1 MDMVRAMLT
10 RTLARIAVVV
20 AIVSSVAHAN
30 DSSERTIH
38 FLLGFGTGGPTDVV
52 ARTLAEYVGKEMGN
66 KILVENRV
74 GAAGN
79 LATQAAVAADPD
91 GLTYL
96 VGATPL
102 AVNEAMTPGFPVK
115 FGRDLIAVAPIGA
128 NTNVLVVRSAFG
140 VKTIAEFVARA
151 RAKEEGVSYATL
163 GVGSS
168 SHLAGVA
175 FDAQAGSKMLPV
187 AYRGGGDALKDLLGG
202 HIDAWFAPV
211 PSVLGSIQNGEL
223 VALATTGPQRT
234 DQLPNVPTMIEQGFP
249 GFDVRLWVGVFA
261 RPNVPAANLRAME
274 QAIDRVMQNP
284 EMLETFHRQG
294 IAPMGMTREE
304 FGAFVT
310 REIDRAKGLSV
321 ALMAKPKN

>member
-1 MDMVRAMLT
+1 MLI
-10 RTLARIAVVV
+10 RTLSRLAVAATLVV
-20 AIVSSVAHAN
+20 AMAARAEEFSQPPI
-30 DSSERTIH
+30 R

-52 ARTLAEYVGKEMGN
+52 ARTLADYVGKEMN
-66 KILVENRV
+66 RKIIVENRV

-79 LATQAAVAADPD
+79 LATRAAVMADAD

-102 AVNEAMTPGFPVK
+102 AVNEATMPDFPVK

-128 NTNVLVVRSAFG
+128 NTNVLVVRKGFG
-140 VKTIAEFVARA
+140 VKTVAEFAARA

-202 HIDAWFAPV
+202 YIDAWFAPV
-211 PSVLGSIQNGEL
+211 PSVLGSIKTGDL
-223 VALATTGPQRT
+223 VALATTGPQRA
-234 DQLPNVPTMIEQGFP
+234 DALPDVPTMIEQGYA

-261 RPNVPAANLRAME
+261 RPGVPAGDLRAME
-274 QAIDRVMQNP
+274 QAIGHAMQNP
-284 EMLETFHRQG
+284 EMLETFRRQG
-294 IAPMGMTREE
+294 ISPMGLTRDE
-304 FGAFVT
+304 FSAFVK

>member
-1 MDMVRAMLT
+1 MVRAMSSRRLALLVAA
-10 RTLARIAVVV
+10 TLLVASGAR
-20 AIVSSVAHAN
+20 AN
-30 DSSERTIH
+30 DASERTIR

-52 ARTLAEYVGKEMGN
+52 ARTLAERVGKELN
-66 KILVENRV
+66 HKIVVENRV

-79 LATQAAVAADPD
+79 LATQAVVAADAD

-96 VGATPL
+96 IGATPL
-102 AVNEAMTPGFPVK
+102 AVNEAMTPGFPVR

-128 NTNVLVVRSAFG
+128 NTNALVVRSALG
-140 VKTIAEFVARA
+140 VKTVAEFATRARA
-151 RAKEEGVSYATL
+151 REEGFSYATL

-175 FDAQAGSKMLPV
+175 FDALAGSKMLPV

-223 VALATTGPQRT
+223 VALATTGPQRAE
-234 DQLPNVPTMIEQGFP
+234 QLPNVPTMIEQGFP

-261 RPNVPAANLRAME
+261 RPGVPPDALRTME
-274 QAIDRVMQNP
+274 QAIARVMLDP
-284 EMLETFHRQG
+284 DMLDTLRRQG
-294 IAPMGMTREE
+294 ITSMGMTRDE
-304 FGAFVT
+304 FGVFVT
-310 REIDRAKGLSV
+310 REIDRAKGLSA

>member
-1 MDMVRAMLT
+1 MPNRKLLS
-10 RTLARIAVVV
+10 LALALALIA
-20 AIVSSVAHAN
+20 APGALAN
-30 DSSERTIH
+30 DSSDRAIR

-52 ARTLAEYVGKEMGN
+52 ARTLAEHVGKEMN
-66 KILVENRV
+66 HKIVVENRV

-79 LATQAAVAADPD
+79 LATQAAVAADAD

-102 AVNEAMTPGFPVK
+102 AVNEAMTPGFPIK

-140 VKTIAEFVARA
+140 VKTVAEFVMRA

-175 FDAQAGSKMLPV
+175 FDARAGSRMLPV

-211 PSVLGSIQNGEL
+211 PSVLGAIQNGEL
-223 VALATTGPQRT
+223 VALATTGPQRAAS
-234 DQLPNVPTMIEQGFP
+234 LPEVPTMIEQGYP
-249 GFDVRLWVGVFA
+249 AFDVRLWVGVFA
-261 RPNVPAANLRAME
+261 RPGVPEDRLRAME
-274 QAIDRVMQNP
+274 RAIARAMDNP
-284 EMLETFHRQG
+284 AAREALQRQG
-294 IAPMGMTREE
+294 ITPMGMTREE
-304 FGAFVT
+304 FSAFVD